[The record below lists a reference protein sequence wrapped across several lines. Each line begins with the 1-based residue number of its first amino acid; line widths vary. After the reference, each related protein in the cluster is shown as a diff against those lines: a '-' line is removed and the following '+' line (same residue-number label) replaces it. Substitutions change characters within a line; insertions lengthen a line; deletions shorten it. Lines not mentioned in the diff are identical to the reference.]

1 MIVLRTKHFGF
12 FDKSGRLLDK
22 YMEGGSGRKRF
33 EIWKEGILNE
43 YKQQLQQKGLKT
55 DLSKKEINRILR
67 EQSESRDAAVNEWV
81 NRRKELTSQMD
92 LNSRRIDGHVKH
104 LTELEKA
111 GKLNHEEAE
120 ASKDF
125 YRNELGGANEILDR
139 NRRDIS
145 LEYLGLTRRQ
155 GRFAKFSPVN
165 RRQAYDDNKIGE
177 FIKSKEQQEHERV
190 QNNIA
195 RRIERENNIKN
206 SKVYKDLEQR
216 TGEYETKNQ
225 KLQQDLNQRDQ
236 TIEELTGN
244 NNSLNKQIA
253 DLTSQNTSHQS
264 TITSLRNKNKT
275 LEDDITN
282 ITNKHKQAVEEAQK
296 REEGY
301 LNDIADRDSTI
312 EKKNKENTDITK
324 SRDNWRY
331 GAIGSGILG
340 LGGVGYGIYNK
351 NKSKE

>member
-43 YKQQLQQKGLKT
+43 YMTQLQQKGLKT

-81 NRRKELTSQMD
+81 NRRKELTSEID
-92 LNSRRIDGHVKH
+92 KNSKRLNDRLNYIDK
-104 LTELEKA
+104 LEKA
-111 GKLNHEEAE
+111 GETNHKEAE
-120 ASKDF
+120 ASKNYYKD
-125 YRNELGGANEILDR
+125 YYNGNIDILDR
-139 NRRDIS
+139 NKRDIS

-165 RRQAYDDNKIGE
+165 RRQAYDNNKIGE
-177 FIKSKEQQEHERV
+177 FVKNKEQQEHERV

-195 RRIERENNIKN
+195 RRIERENSIKN

-253 DLTSQNTSHQS
+253 DLTSQNTYHQN

-275 LEDDITN
+275 LEDDVTN
-282 ITNKHKQAVEEAQK
+282 ITNKHKQAVEEAKK

-301 LNDIADRDSTI
+301 LKDISDRDSTI

-324 SRDNWRY
+324 SRNNWRY
-331 GAIGSGILG
+331 GAIGSGVLG
-340 LGGVGYGIYNK
+340 LGGIGYGIYNK